1 MGRRDR
7 DGAMQEATRHVESLD
22 NLGEWEVKDLVD
34 RAQDI
39 GNELSRRKM
48 TTSQIRNF
56 LDQVNRIWAENRAG
70 SFDDSEVILLKPQ
83 LAYSAGR
90 ETDRNKQEVLK
101 SFATLFSAAADRVRS
116 REDFEKFKDLTQAVV
131 AYHRFYGGSNQ

>member
-1 MGRRDR
+1 
-7 DGAMQEATRHVESLD
+7 MQEAIRHVESLG
-22 NLGEWEVKDLVD
+22 NLEEWDVKDLVG
-34 RAQDI
+34 RAQNI
-39 GNELSRRKM
+39 GNELSRRNM

-56 LDQVNRIWAENRAG
+56 LDQVNRIWAETRAG
-70 SFDDSEVILLKPQ
+70 NFDDSEVILLKPQ

-90 ETDRNKQEVLK
+90 ESNREKQEVLK
-101 SFATLFSAAADRVRS
+101 TFAGLFSAAVDRVHN

>member
-1 MGRRDR
+1 
-7 DGAMQEATRHVESLD
+7 MQEATRHIKSLGG
-22 NLGEWEVKDLVD
+22 NLREWDVKDLVD
-34 RAQDI
+34 RAKDI
-39 GNELSRRKM
+39 GNELSRRNM

-56 LDQVNRIWAENRAG
+56 LDQVNRIWAETRAG
-70 SFDDSEVILLKPQ
+70 NFDDSEVILLKPQ

-90 ETDRNKQEVLK
+90 ETNREKQEVLK
-101 SFATLFSAAADRVRS
+101 TFAELFSEAADKVHS